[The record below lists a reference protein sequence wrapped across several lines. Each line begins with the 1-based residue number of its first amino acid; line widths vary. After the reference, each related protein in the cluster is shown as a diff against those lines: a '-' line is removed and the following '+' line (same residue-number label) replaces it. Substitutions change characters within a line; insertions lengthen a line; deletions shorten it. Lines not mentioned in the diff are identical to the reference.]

1 MDKWTLKLSQD
12 ALLVLSGLPRGSE
25 FGFDGRLWVLDRFSG
40 VKFLPEGLHFFV
52 FSAAPTSSSSSLPAT
67 DVASTAQGVGARHAL
82 LRFFRKGERV
92 VLEWDNAREEVKRAP
107 GVGSSTRRRRTTAQA
122 PKDEARE
129 TVISEEY
136 LQSLD
141 KSLAA
146 YPADELRDQWAAL
159 AGFVTEETLA
169 RVVGLDEQACATC
182 DALVGSSQDEAGA
195 VQGGPSARR
204 TWGKAR
210 EDEPEVREVV
220 DDEGEEGAAAPA
232 DSGLLEFVRFD
243 DKRSWPEGAVG
254 AELTRWSKDKSWQLS
269 RVVDEQLGGDP
280 KELLAEL
287 QLAFILF
294 TLVHNFSSLS
304 TYKTLF
310 SLVCRA
316 STLARPS
323 SRRDASS
330 PYTADLLA
338 DSALPL
344 FASFLST
351 FLAQVEFLDET
362 FFTTQLPSL
371 EQHLVESLGHLSD
384 ALSDALPSWEEL
396 GARDEA
402 VAGVWR
408 EVVKRWDALAKSTTA
423 KFGWDLGI
431 IRGSRAKYLSAAGR
445 SKRDE
450 DEVDLEDLEEGE
462 DAPVVLDDDAL
473 HDFY

>member
-1 MDKWTLKLSQD
+1 MDKWAAKLSQD
-12 ALLVLSGLPRGSE
+12 ALLVLTGLPRGSE

-40 VKFLPEGLHFFV
+40 VKFLPAGLHFFV
-52 FSAAPTSSSSSLPAT
+52 FSAAPTSSSSSLPTT
-67 DVASTAQGVGARHAL
+67 DPASTAQGVGARHAL
-82 LRFFRKGERV
+82 LRFFRKSERV
-92 VLEWDNAREEVKRAP
+92 VLEWDNAREELKRGPAA
-107 GVGSSTRRRRTTAQA
+107 GSSTRRRRTTRQA
-122 PKDEARE
+122 HADVARD

-159 AGFVTEETLA
+159 AGFVTEDTLA

-195 VQGGPSARR
+195 VQGGSSARR

-210 EDEPEVREVV
+210 EDEPEVGEVV
-220 DDEGEEGAAAPA
+220 DEEGEDGAAAPA

-243 DKRSWPEGAVG
+243 DKRSWPGGAVG
-254 AELTRWSKDKSWQLS
+254 ADLTRWSKDKSWQLS
-269 RVVDEQLGGDP
+269 RVVEEQLGGDP

-287 QLAFILF
+287 QLAFVLF
-294 TLVHNFSSLS
+294 TLVHNYSSLS
-304 TYKTLF
+304 TYKALF
-310 SLVCRA
+310 ALVCRA

-323 SRRDASS
+323 SRRDAAS
-330 PYTADLLA
+330 PYTRDLPA

-351 FLAQVEFLDET
+351 FLAQVDFLDES
-362 FFTTQLPSL
+362 FFATQLPSL
-371 EQHLVESLGHLSD
+371 EQHL
-384 ALSDALPSWEEL
+384 
-396 GARDEA
+396 DEA

-408 EVVKRWDALAKSTTA
+408 EVVKRWDAVAKLTTA
-423 KFGWDLGI
+423 KFGWDLGV
-431 IRGSRAKYLSAAGR
+431 IRGSRAKYLSASGR

-473 HDFY
+473 HDLY